1 MGNSGQTNLKILW
14 AAEKEKN
21 PKVRNQPHCPDLFVT
36 GLRRGERNQIKLG
49 GLLAAFGRSFCLTWK
64 PQPWQTLRGAFQM
77 IALAMAPGVQ
87 GRQLTI
93 TPFVFF
99 FMFDSQMP
107 FWSAVC
113 SCLCARVCIRVYL
126 CIISDLSLWQSRKWL
141 IWAFKQIRGWFTH
154 YSIKWRGF
162 LLALVMPCSITE
174 HDLSCGTVKL

>member
-1 MGNSGQTNLKILW
+1 MAKLIWKSSELQKKKKTQKWEIKL
-14 AAEKEKN
+14 
-21 PKVRNQPHCPDLFVT
+21 HCPDLFVT

-141 IWAFKQIRGWFTH
+141 IWAFKQIQGWFTH

-162 LLALVMPCSITE
+162 LLTLVIPCSFRK